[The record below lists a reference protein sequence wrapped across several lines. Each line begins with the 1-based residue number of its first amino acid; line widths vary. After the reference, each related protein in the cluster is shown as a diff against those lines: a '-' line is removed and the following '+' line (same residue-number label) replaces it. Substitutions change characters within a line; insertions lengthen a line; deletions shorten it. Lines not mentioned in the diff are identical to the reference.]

1 MEEWYHEVQFYLSS
15 FSSVLIS
22 YGNFVFQ
29 WGDFSRHVFFYLV
42 GKVSMIVGKEEDESA
57 NLQWRYGNTLPVK
70 KINFF
75 IHESGY
81 SPCSNSFIKVY
92 LLWQYIFVF
101 FQRKNNSIQ
110 TKNIHNYSL
119 QKKRIY
125 ITIFIN
131 LNLDI

>member
-1 MEEWYHEVQFYLSS
+1 MEILFFNGAIFL
-15 FSSVLIS
+15 
-22 YGNFVFQ
+22 GMC
-29 WGDFSRHVFFYLV
+29 FFYLV
-42 GKVSMIVGKEEDESA
+42 GKVSMIVGKEEDDSA

-110 TKNIHNYSL
+110 TKNIHNYSP